1 MLFSCLIWLIWF
13 WNSGQI
19 RWLKLSEKSACRTV
33 GEAGRSLTGFCLSS
47 SYLRP
52 VKSPDTSRDLCLYVY
67 HLDMW
72 THKPSWANKVPP
84 IWITHA
90 LSPRTAW
97 FLSRLFSTDPF
108 ATYWSP
114 LPGPPYSPAPSIL
127 TSDHLASKDSRLTP
141 GDGRSPSTL
150 GLCDVMQSNF
160 LGSLRLCK
168 EFTQFKNIYF

>member
-19 RWLKLSEKSACRTV
+19 RWLKLSEKSVCRTV

-72 THKPSWANKVPP
+72 TIKPSWANKVPP
-84 IWITHA
+84 IWSTHA
-90 LSPRTAW
+90 LSPRTSW

-114 LPGPPYSPAPSIL
+114 LPGPPYSPA
-127 TSDHLASKDSRLTP
+127 RLHP
-141 GDGRSPSTL
+141 HIRSP
-150 GLCDVMQSNF
+150 
-160 LGSLRLCK
+160 RLQRQQTYTWRWK
-168 EFTQFKNIYF
+168 KSKHTGIVWRHAK